1 MNIQELN
8 ELIRLHGAAVYSFCC
23 RLAANRP
30 DAEDLYQETVLKAT
44 ELCRKIDR
52 YDNPKAFLLA
62 IALRLWK
69 DKRRKFARRQRI
81 APMESLPEDGPQGR
95 FAGAKEDQPEEIAIA
110 REQVEMV
117 RRAVEALD
125 DAHRVPLYLYYTAE
139 LPIEEIASLLKLP
152 KGTVKSRLYH
162 ARKAIL
168 KRLEAADHE

>member
-1 MNIQELN
+1 MKGLSPENPLVRTKDEATLNIQELN

-30 DAEDLYQETVLKAT
+30 DAEDLYQETFLKAT

-81 APMESLPEDGPQGR
+81 APMESLPEDGLFR
-95 FAGAKEDQPEEIAIA
+95 IKT
-110 REQVEMV
+110 
-117 RRAVEALD
+117 AVL
-125 DAHRVPLYLYYTAE
+125 
-139 LPIEEIASLLKLP
+139 
-152 KGTVKSRLYH
+152 G
-162 ARKAIL
+162 
-168 KRLEAADHE
+168 

>member
-1 MNIQELN
+1 MAQPSTAF
-8 ELIRLHGAAVYSFCC
+8 AAGWPPTGPTRKISTRRAF
-23 RLAANRP
+23 
-30 DAEDLYQETVLKAT
+30 LKAT

-62 IALRLWK
+62 IALRLWR
-69 DKRRKFARRQRI
+69 DKRRKFARRRRI

-95 FAGAKEDQPEEIAIA
+95 FAGAEEDQPEEIAIA

-152 KGTVKSRLYH
+152 EGDGQKPVIPCTQSNPETFGGCRS
-162 ARKAIL
+162 
-168 KRLEAADHE
+168 